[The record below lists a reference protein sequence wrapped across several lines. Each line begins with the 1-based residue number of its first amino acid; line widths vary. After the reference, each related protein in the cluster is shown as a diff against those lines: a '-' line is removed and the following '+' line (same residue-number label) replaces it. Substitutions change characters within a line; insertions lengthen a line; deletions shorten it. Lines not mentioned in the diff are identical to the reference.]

1 MQYAVAVW
9 GASQNGPSIALRDL
23 ISWHNPRSV
32 KRQKESSGCEVP
44 FMKRFCQGCE
54 SFVKSHLFCETFPI
68 FVALKRDIEKME
80 KEKTQIQSPKALAW
94 QRFRKNKLGMAAS
107 FFIIVFALL
116 AIFAY
121 CFIPDPTPNAN
132 RQLLEL
138 STQKP
143 GFEVDMLL
151 VPKEI
156 PNPKQS
162 FFKTLLQGKPDD
174 YIFIPYDS
182 LKISATQTEVFLFN
196 PEKSGTIRTETYS
209 NQEITKKNFSS
220 QADAENYI
228 LRNCTKHQKF
238 LLGTD
243 QFGRDFLSR
252 LVLGSRISLTVGFIA
267 VFLSLLIGITV
278 GSLGGFFRGKV
289 DDVVVWFINV
299 VWSIPTLLLV
309 IAITFALG
317 KGIAQVFIAVGLT
330 MWVEVARIVRGQILS
345 IRETTFVEAGKAL
358 GFKNIRIIFKHIL
371 PNIINPIIVV
381 SAANFASAILLEAG
395 LSFLGIGVQPPMPSW
410 GSMIKENYA
419 FIILD
424 AAYLAIL
431 PGIAIMLLVLAF
443 MLVGNALRDAL
454 DVKN

>member
-1 MQYAVAVW
+1 MD
-9 GASQNGPSIALRDL
+9 SKSRQN
-23 ISWHNPRSV
+23 
-32 KRQKESSGCEVP
+32 
-44 FMKRFCQGCE
+44 
-54 SFVKSHLFCETFPI
+54 
-68 FVALKRDIEKME
+68 
-80 KEKTQIQSPKALAW
+80 QSPKALAW
-94 QRFRKNKLGMAAS
+94 KRFRSNKLGMIS
-107 FFIIVFALL
+107 CGFVLLWALL
-116 AIFAY
+116 ALFAY
-121 CFIPDPTPNAN
+121 LIIPDKTPNAN
-132 RQLLEL
+132 RQILEI
-138 STQKP
+138 STKKP
-143 GFEVDMLL
+143 GFEVDMLM
-151 VPKEI
+151 VPKET
-156 PNPKQS
+156 PPAKTP
-162 FFKTLLQGKPDD
+162 FFQ
-174 YIFIPYDS
+174 
-182 LKISATQTEVFLFN
+182 FLFN
-196 PEKSGTIRTETYS
+196 GRPDDCIYLPFDSLHVDAAKTTVYLYQAEESSTVRTEVIDNHDLISPSTSSGTLAFFSAEEADSYIRS
-209 NQEITKKNFSS
+209 H
-220 QADAENYI
+220 
-228 LRNCTKHQKF
+228 CVKHRKF

-267 VFLSLLIGITV
+267 VLLSLMIGIV
-278 GSLGGFFRGKV
+278 IGSLGGFFRGKV
-289 DDVVVWFINV
+289 DDAVVWFINV

-345 IRETTFVEAGKAL
+345 IRETTFVEAGRTL
-358 GFKNIRIIFKHIL
+358 GFKNLRIIFKHIL
-371 PNIINPIIVV
+371 PNILNPIIVV

-443 MLVGNALRDAL
+443 MLIGNALREAL

>member
-1 MQYAVAVW
+1 MDSKPKQA
-9 GASQNGPSIALRDL
+9 
-23 ISWHNPRSV
+23 
-32 KRQKESSGCEVP
+32 
-44 FMKRFCQGCE
+44 
-54 SFVKSHLFCETFPI
+54 
-68 FVALKRDIEKME
+68 
-80 KEKTQIQSPKALAW
+80 QSPKALAW
-94 QRFRKNKLGMAAS
+94 KRFRSNKLGMAS
-107 FFIIVFALL
+107 CGFVLLWALL
-116 AIFAY
+116 ALFAY
-121 CFIPDPTPNAN
+121 LFIPDKTPNAN
-132 RQLLEL
+132 RQILEI
-138 STQKP
+138 STKKP
-143 GFEVDMLL
+143 GFEVDMLMI
-151 VPKEI
+151 PKETQ
-156 PNPKQS
+156 PQKTP
-162 FFKTLLQGKPDD
+162 FFDFLFNGRPDD
-174 YIFIPYDS
+174 CIYLPFDS
-182 LKISATQTEVFLFN
+182 IRVDKERTTVYLYRGEESSTARTEVFDNKELLIN
-196 PEKSGTIRTETYS
+196 KDPSIGSGTFDSAEEADTYIRS
-209 NQEITKKNFSS
+209 H
-220 QADAENYI
+220 
-228 LRNCTKHQKF
+228 CVKHRKF

-267 VFLSLLIGITV
+267 VLLSLMIGIV
-278 GSLGGFFRGKV
+278 MGSLGGFFRGKV
-289 DDVVVWFINV
+289 DDLVVWFINV

-345 IRETTFVEAGKAL
+345 IRETTFVEAGRAL
-358 GFKNIRIIFKHIL
+358 GFKNLRIIFKHIL
-371 PNIINPIIVV
+371 PNILNPIIVV

-443 MLVGNALRDAL
+443 MLIGNALREAL

>member
-1 MQYAVAVW
+1 M
-9 GASQNGPSIALRDL
+9 NGSP
-23 ISWHNPRSV
+23 
-32 KRQKESSGCEVP
+32 KQ
-44 FMKRFCQGCE
+44 
-54 SFVKSHLFCETFPI
+54 T
-68 FVALKRDIEKME
+68 
-80 KEKTQIQSPKALAW
+80 QSPKALAW
-94 QRFRKNKLGMAAS
+94 KRFRSNKLGMVS
-107 FFIIVFALL
+107 CGFVLLWALMAL
-116 AIFAY
+116 FAY
-121 CFIPDPTPNAN
+121 LIIPDKTPNAN
-132 RQLLEL
+132 RQILEI
-138 STQKP
+138 STKKP
-143 GFEVDMLL
+143 GFEVDMLMI
-151 VPKEI
+151 PKET
-156 PNPKQS
+156 PPAKTP
-162 FFKTLLQGKPDD
+162 FFK
-174 YIFIPYDS
+174 
-182 LKISATQTEVFLFN
+182 FLFN
-196 PEKSGTIRTETYS
+196 GRPDDCVYLPFDSIHVDANQTTVYLYQSEESLNVRTEIVDNRELIQVGPSTGSGTLAFASAEEADTYIRS
-209 NQEITKKNFSS
+209 H
-220 QADAENYI
+220 
-228 LRNCTKHQKF
+228 CVKHRKF

-267 VFLSLLIGITV
+267 VLLSLMIGIV
-278 GSLGGFFRGKV
+278 MGSLGGFFRGKV
-289 DDVVVWFINV
+289 DDAVVWFINV

-358 GFKNIRIIFKHIL
+358 GFKNLRIIFKHIL
-371 PNIINPIIVV
+371 PNILNPIIVV

-443 MLVGNALRDAL
+443 MLIGNALREAL

>member
-1 MQYAVAVW
+1 M
-9 GASQNGPSIALRDL
+9 D
-23 ISWHNPRSV
+23 
-32 KRQKESSGCEVP
+32 
-44 FMKRFCQGCE
+44 
-54 SFVKSHLFCETFPI
+54 
-68 FVALKRDIEKME
+68 EK
-80 KEKTQIQSPKALAW
+80 KQQSQSPKALAW
-94 QRFRKNKLGMAAS
+94 KRFRSNKLGMLS
-107 FFIIVFALL
+107 CFYVIIWALL
-116 AIFAY
+116 ALFAY
-121 CFIPDPTPNAN
+121 LVIPDKTPNAN
-132 RQLLEL
+132 RQILEI
-138 STQKP
+138 STKKP
-143 GFEVDMLL
+143 GFEVDMLM
-151 VPKEI
+151 VPKET
-156 PNPKQS
+156 PPEKTP
-162 FFKTLLQGKPDD
+162 FFR
-174 YIFIPYDS
+174 
-182 LKISATQTEVFLFN
+182 FLFN
-196 PEKSGTIRTETYS
+196 GRPDDCVYLPFDSLHINKVTTTVFLYQSGESGSVRTEVVENKELLRDGVSIGSTTAGFNS
-209 NQEITKKNFSS
+209 AEEAS
-220 QADAENYI
+220 QYI
-228 LRNCTKHQKF
+228 HSHCVKHRKF

-267 VFLSLLIGITV
+267 VLLSLMIGIVV

-289 DDVVVWFINV
+289 DDAVVWFINV

-358 GFKNIRIIFKHIL
+358 GFKDLRIIFKHIL
-371 PNIINPIIVV
+371 PNILNPIIVV

-443 MLVGNALRDAL
+443 MLIGNALREAL

>member
-1 MQYAVAVW
+1 MD
-9 GASQNGPSIALRDL
+9 G
-23 ISWHNPRSV
+23 
-32 KRQKESSGCEVP
+32 
-44 FMKRFCQGCE
+44 
-54 SFVKSHLFCETFPI
+54 KS
-68 FVALKRDIEKME
+68 K
-80 KEKTQIQSPKALAW
+80 QSQSPKALAW
-94 QRFRKNKLGMAAS
+94 KRFRSNTLGMAS
-107 FFIIVFALL
+107 CGFVLLWALL
-116 AIFAY
+116 ALFA
-121 CFIPDPTPNAN
+121 FLIIPDKTPNAN
-132 RQLLEL
+132 RQILEI
-138 STQKP
+138 STKKP
-143 GFEVDMLL
+143 GFEVDMLML
-151 VPKEI
+151 PKET
-156 PNPKQS
+156 PPQ
-162 FFKTLLQGKPDD
+162 KTPFLD
-174 YIFIPYDS
+174 
-182 LKISATQTEVFLFN
+182 FLFN
-196 PEKSGTIRTETYS
+196 GRPDDCIYLPFDSIHVDASQTIVYLYQSEESLNVRTEIIDNEELIKNGVSTGSTTLAFTSVEEADTYIRS
-209 NQEITKKNFSS
+209 H
-220 QADAENYI
+220 
-228 LRNCTKHQKF
+228 CVKHRKF

-267 VFLSLLIGITV
+267 VLLSLMIGIV
-278 GSLGGFFRGKV
+278 MGSLGGFFRGKV
-289 DDVVVWFINV
+289 DDAVVWFINV

-345 IRETTFVEAGKAL
+345 IRETTFVEAGRAL
-358 GFKNIRIIFKHIL
+358 GFRNLRIIFKHII
-371 PNIINPIIVV
+371 PNILNPIIVV

-443 MLVGNALRDAL
+443 MLIGNALREAL

>member
-1 MQYAVAVW
+1 M
-9 GASQNGPSIALRDL
+9 ND
-23 ISWHNPRSV
+23 
-32 KRQKESSGCEVP
+32 KREQE
-44 FMKRFCQGCE
+44 
-54 SFVKSHLFCETFPI
+54 L
-68 FVALKRDIEKME
+68 
-80 KEKTQIQSPKALAW
+80 SPNALAW
-94 QRFRKNKLGMAAS
+94 KRFRSNKLGMVS
-107 FFIIVFALL
+107 CGFVILWALL

-121 CFIPDPTPNAN
+121 IIVPDKTPNAN
-132 RQLLEL
+132 RQILEI
-138 STQKP
+138 STKKP
-143 GFEVDMLL
+143 GFEVDMLMI
-151 VPKEI
+151 PKE
-156 PNPKQS
+156 NPDQKTS
-162 FFKTLLQGKPDD
+162 FFQ
-174 YIFIPYDS
+174 
-182 LKISATQTEVFLFN
+182 FLFN
-196 PEKSGTIRTETYS
+196 GRPDNCIYVPFDSLCVGLRQTTVYLYQAEESRTLRIDVIDNHELTGK
-209 NQEITKKNFSS
+209 TFSS
-220 QADAENYI
+220 VDEADAHI
-228 LRNCTKHQKF
+228 RSRCVKHRKF

-243 QFGRDFLSR
+243 QFGRDFFSR

-267 VFLSLLIGITV
+267 VLLSLMIGVVV

-289 DDVVVWFINV
+289 DDAVVWFINV

-345 IRETTFVEAGKAL
+345 IREATFVEAGRAL
-358 GFKNIRIIFKHIL
+358 GFKNLRIIFKHIL
-371 PNIINPIIVV
+371 PNILNPIIVV

-443 MLVGNALRDAL
+443 MLIGNALREAL

>member
-1 MQYAVAVW
+1 M
-9 GASQNGPSIALRDL
+9 D
-23 ISWHNPRSV
+23 
-32 KRQKESSGCEVP
+32 
-44 FMKRFCQGCE
+44 
-54 SFVKSHLFCETFPI
+54 
-68 FVALKRDIEKME
+68 
-80 KEKTQIQSPKALAW
+80 KEKTQNQSPKALAW
-94 QRFRKNKLGMAAS
+94 KRFRSNKLGLVAC
-107 FFIIVFALL
+107 FYVIIWALL
-116 AIFAY
+116 ALFAY
-121 CFIPDPTPNAN
+121 LVIPDKTPNAN
-132 RQLLEL
+132 RQLLEI
-138 STQKP
+138 STKKP
-143 GFEVDMLL
+143 GFEVDMLML
-151 VPKEI
+151 PKETL
-156 PNPKQS
+156 PAKTP
-162 FFKTLLQGKPDD
+162 FFQ
-174 YIFIPYDS
+174 
-182 LKISATQTEVFLFN
+182 FLFN
-196 PEKSGTIRTETYS
+196 GRPDDCTYLPFDSIRVDKETTTVYLYQS
-209 NQEITKKNFSS
+209 EESTTVRIEVIDNKELIGAIPSTLRQAQGAQGS
-220 QADAENYI
+220 QSVQGSTAAVFTSAEEADTYI
-228 LRNCTKHQKF
+228 RSHCVKHHKF
-238 LLGTD
+238 ILGTD

-267 VFLSLLIGITV
+267 VLLSVMIGIIV

-358 GFKNIRIIFKHIL
+358 GFKDLRIIFKHII
-371 PNIINPIIVV
+371 PNILNPIIVV

-443 MLVGNALRDAL
+443 MLIGNALREAL

>member
-1 MQYAVAVW
+1 MDSKPKQA
-9 GASQNGPSIALRDL
+9 
-23 ISWHNPRSV
+23 
-32 KRQKESSGCEVP
+32 
-44 FMKRFCQGCE
+44 
-54 SFVKSHLFCETFPI
+54 
-68 FVALKRDIEKME
+68 
-80 KEKTQIQSPKALAW
+80 QSPKALAW
-94 QRFRKNKLGMAAS
+94 KRFRSNKLGMAS
-107 FFIIVFALL
+107 CGFVLLWALL
-116 AIFAY
+116 ALFAY
-121 CFIPDPTPNAN
+121 LFIPDKTPNAN
-132 RQLLEL
+132 RQILEI
-138 STQKP
+138 STKKP
-143 GFEVDMLL
+143 GFEVDMLMI
-151 VPKEI
+151 PKET
-156 PNPKQS
+156 PPQKTP
-162 FFKTLLQGKPDD
+162 FFDFLFNGRPDD
-174 YIFIPYDS
+174 CIYLPFDS
-182 LKISATQTEVFLFN
+182 IRVDKERTTVYLYQGEESSTARTEVFDNKELLIN
-196 PEKSGTIRTETYS
+196 APSTGSGTFDSAEEADTYIRS
-209 NQEITKKNFSS
+209 H
-220 QADAENYI
+220 
-228 LRNCTKHQKF
+228 CVKHRKF

-267 VFLSLLIGITV
+267 VLLSLMIGIV
-278 GSLGGFFRGKV
+278 MGSLGGFFRGKV
-289 DDVVVWFINV
+289 DDLVVWFINV

-345 IRETTFVEAGKAL
+345 IRETTFVEAGRAL
-358 GFKNIRIIFKHIL
+358 GFKNLRIIFKHIL
-371 PNIINPIIVV
+371 PNILNPIIVV

-443 MLVGNALRDAL
+443 MLIGNALREAL

>member
-1 MQYAVAVW
+1 MARKPKQ
-9 GASQNGPSIALRDL
+9 
-23 ISWHNPRSV
+23 
-32 KRQKESSGCEVP
+32 
-44 FMKRFCQGCE
+44 
-54 SFVKSHLFCETFPI
+54 T
-68 FVALKRDIEKME
+68 
-80 KEKTQIQSPKALAW
+80 QSPKALAW
-94 QRFRKNKLGMAAS
+94 KRFRSNKLGMLS
-107 FFIIVFALL
+107 CFYVIVWALL
-116 AIFAY
+116 ALLAY
-121 CFIPDPTPNAN
+121 IVIPDKTPNAN
-132 RQLLEL
+132 RQLLEI
-138 STQKP
+138 STKKP
-143 GFEVDMLL
+143 GFEVDMLML
-151 VPKEI
+151 PKET
-156 PNPKQS
+156 PAAKTS
-162 FFKTLLQGKPDD
+162 FFQ
-174 YIFIPYDS
+174 
-182 LKISATQTEVFLFN
+182 FLFN
-196 PEKSGTIRTETYS
+196 GRPDDCTYLPFDSLHIYKEQTLVFLYQSEASTSIRKEVIVNKELTS
-209 NQEITKKNFSS
+209 QAFSS
-220 QADAENYI
+220 DAEAEAFIRSY
-228 LRNCTKHQKF
+228 CVKHRKF

-267 VFLSLLIGITV
+267 VLLSLMIGIIV
-278 GSLGGFFRGKV
+278 GSVGGFFRGKA
-289 DDVVVWFINV
+289 DDAVVWFINV

-345 IRETTFVEAGKAL
+345 IRETTFVEAGRAL
-358 GFKNIRIIFKHIL
+358 GFKDLRIIFKHIL
-371 PNIINPIIVV
+371 PNILNPIIVV

-443 MLVGNALRDAL
+443 MLIGNALREAL

>member
-1 MQYAVAVW
+1 M
-9 GASQNGPSIALRDL
+9 GTKHDKNL
-23 ISWHNPRSV
+23 
-32 KRQKESSGCEVP
+32 
-44 FMKRFCQGCE
+44 
-54 SFVKSHLFCETFPI
+54 
-68 FVALKRDIEKME
+68 
-80 KEKTQIQSPKALAW
+80 SPKTIAW
-94 QRFRKNKLGMAAS
+94 QRFRKNKLGMAATA
-107 FFIIVFALL
+107 FVVLFAII

-121 CFIPDPTPNAN
+121 YLIPDATPNAN

-151 VPKEI
+151 IPKE
-156 PNPKQS
+156 NSSSQTS
-162 FFKTLLQGKPDD
+162 FFQRLLFGRPDGCT
-174 YIFIPYDS
+174 YLPFDS
-182 LKISATQTEVFLFN
+182 IAVQKENTTVYLFN
-196 PEKSGTIRTETYS
+196 PEPTNNPETETIS
-209 NQEITKKNFSS
+209 NEEIAGKHFTSV
-220 QADAENYI
+220 AEAEQYI
-228 LRNCTKHQKF
+228 NRYCTKHQKF

-252 LVLGSRISLTVGFIA
+252 LVLGSRISLSVGFIA
-267 VFLSLLIGITV
+267 VLLSLLIGIIV

-317 KGIAQVFIAVGLT
+317 KGIAQVFVAVGLT

-345 IRETTFVEAGKAL
+345 IRETTFVEAGRAL
-358 GFKNIRIIFKHIL
+358 GFKDLRIIFRHIL
-371 PNIINPIIVV
+371 PNILNPIIVV

-443 MLVGNALRDAL
+443 MLIGNALRDAL

>member
-1 MQYAVAVW
+1 MEEKKA
-9 GASQNGPSIALRDL
+9 QN
-23 ISWHNPRSV
+23 
-32 KRQKESSGCEVP
+32 
-44 FMKRFCQGCE
+44 
-54 SFVKSHLFCETFPI
+54 
-68 FVALKRDIEKME
+68 
-80 KEKTQIQSPKALAW
+80 QSPKALAW
-94 QRFRKNKLGMAAS
+94 KRFRSNKLGMVS
-107 FFIIVFALL
+107 CGFVLLWALL
-116 AIFAY
+116 ALFAY
-121 CFIPDPTPNAN
+121 LVIPDKTPNAN
-132 RQLLEL
+132 RQILEI
-138 STQKP
+138 STKKP
-143 GFEVDMLL
+143 GFEVDMLM
-151 VPKEI
+151 VPKET
-156 PNPKQS
+156 PPQKTP
-162 FFKTLLQGKPDD
+162 FFKFLFEGRPDD
-174 YIFIPYDS
+174 CIYLPFDS
-182 LKISATQTEVFLFN
+182 IKVEKETTMVYLYQSEESTTVRTEV
-196 PEKSGTIRTETYS
+196 ID
-209 NQEITKKNFSS
+209 NQELIKAGPSTLRQTQGPQGSTTAVFASAEE
-220 QADAENYI
+220 ADTYI
-228 LRNCTKHQKF
+228 RSHCVKHRKF

-267 VFLSLLIGITV
+267 VLLSLMIGIV
-278 GSLGGFFRGKV
+278 MGSLGGFFRGKV
-289 DDVVVWFINV
+289 DDAVVWFINV

-358 GFKNIRIIFKHIL
+358 GFKNLRIIFRHIL
-371 PNIINPIIVV
+371 PNILNPIIVV

-443 MLVGNALRDAL
+443 MLIGNALREAL

>member
-1 MQYAVAVW
+1 
-9 GASQNGPSIALRDL
+9 
-23 ISWHNPRSV
+23 
-32 KRQKESSGCEVP
+32 
-44 FMKRFCQGCE
+44 MKVRPKQE
-54 SFVKSHLFCETFPI
+54 
-68 FVALKRDIEKME
+68 
-80 KEKTQIQSPKALAW
+80 QSPKALAW
-94 QRFRKNKLGMAAS
+94 KRFRSNKLGIVSCGFVLLWALMA
-107 FFIIVFALL
+107 L
-116 AIFAY
+116 FAY
-121 CFIPDPTPNAN
+121 LIIPDKTPNAN
-132 RQLLEL
+132 RQILEI
-138 STQKP
+138 STKKP
-143 GFEVDMLL
+143 GFEVDMLMI
-151 VPKEI
+151 PKET
-156 PNPKQS
+156 PPQKTP
-162 FFKTLLQGKPDD
+162 FF
-174 YIFIPYDS
+174 
-182 LKISATQTEVFLFN
+182 EFLFN
-196 PEKSGTIRTETYS
+196 GRPDDCIYLPFDSIHVDANQTIVYLFQSEESLTVRTEIIDNRDFIQVGPSTGSGTFAFDSAEEADTYIRS
-209 NQEITKKNFSS
+209 H
-220 QADAENYI
+220 
-228 LRNCTKHQKF
+228 CVKHRKF

-267 VFLSLLIGITV
+267 VLLSLMIGIV
-278 GSLGGFFRGKV
+278 MGSLGGFFRGKV
-289 DDVVVWFINV
+289 DDAVVWFINV

-358 GFKNIRIIFKHIL
+358 GFRNLRIIFKHIL
-371 PNIINPIIVV
+371 PNILNPIIVV

-443 MLVGNALRDAL
+443 MLIGNALREAL

>member
-1 MQYAVAVW
+1 MDE
-9 GASQNGPSIALRDL
+9 NKTL
-23 ISWHNPRSV
+23 NP
-32 KRQKESSGCEVP
+32 P
-44 FMKRFCQGCE
+44 A
-54 SFVKSHLFCETFPI
+54 P
-68 FVALKRDIEKME
+68 LKGG
-80 KEKTQIQSPKALAW
+80 SPKALAW
-94 QRFRKNKLGMAAS
+94 KRFRSNKLGMVS
-107 FFIIVFALL
+107 CFFVLLWALMAL
-116 AIFAY
+116 FAY
-121 CFIPDPTPNAN
+121 LIIPDKTPNAN
-132 RQLLEL
+132 RQILEI
-138 STQKP
+138 STKKP
-143 GFEVDMLL
+143 GFEVDMLMI
-151 VPKEI
+151 PKET
-156 PNPKQS
+156 PPAKTS
-162 FFKTLLQGKPDD
+162 FFK
-174 YIFIPYDS
+174 
-182 LKISATQTEVFLFN
+182 FLFN
-196 PEKSGTIRTETYS
+196 GRPDNDIYLPFDSIRVDKENTTVYLYQAEESSTVRTEVVDNTELIQSGVSTGSTTAGFISAEEADTYIRS
-209 NQEITKKNFSS
+209 H
-220 QADAENYI
+220 
-228 LRNCTKHQKF
+228 CVKHRKF

-252 LVLGSRISLTVGFIA
+252 LILGSRISLTVGFIA
-267 VFLSLLIGITV
+267 VLLSLMIGIV
-278 GSLGGFFRGKV
+278 MGSLGGFFRGKV
-289 DDVVVWFINV
+289 DDAVVWFINV

-358 GFKNIRIIFKHIL
+358 GFKNLRIIFKHIL
-371 PNIINPIIVV
+371 PNILNPIIVV

-443 MLVGNALRDAL
+443 MLIGNALREAL

>member
-1 MQYAVAVW
+1 MD
-9 GASQNGPSIALRDL
+9 GKPTQN
-23 ISWHNPRSV
+23 
-32 KRQKESSGCEVP
+32 
-44 FMKRFCQGCE
+44 
-54 SFVKSHLFCETFPI
+54 
-68 FVALKRDIEKME
+68 
-80 KEKTQIQSPKALAW
+80 QSPKALAW
-94 QRFRKNKLGMAAS
+94 KRFRSNKLGMVSLGFVILWAL
-107 FFIIVFALL
+107 FAL
-116 AIFAY
+116 FAY
-121 CFIPDPTPNAN
+121 VIIPDKTPNAN
-132 RQLLEL
+132 RQILEI
-138 STQKP
+138 STKKP
-143 GFEVDMLL
+143 GFEVDMLMI
-151 VPKEI
+151 PKET
-156 PNPKQS
+156 PPQ
-162 FFKTLLQGKPDD
+162 KTPFLDFLLNGRPDD
-174 YIFIPYDS
+174 CIYLPFDS
-182 LKISATQTEVFLFN
+182 LKI
-196 PEKSGTIRTETYS
+196 EKEKTIVYLYQAEESSTTRTEIIN
-209 NQEITKKNFSS
+209 NQELTGKAFASAS
-220 QADAENYI
+220 EAENFI
-228 LRNCTKHQKF
+228 KGHCIKHRKF

-267 VFLSLLIGITV
+267 VLLSLVIGIIM

-289 DDVVVWFINV
+289 DDAVVWFINV

-345 IRETTFVEAGKAL
+345 IRETTFVEAGRAL
-358 GFKNIRIIFKHIL
+358 GFKDLRIIFRHIL
-371 PNIINPIIVV
+371 PNILNPIIVV

-443 MLVGNALRDAL
+443 MLIGNALREAL

>member
-1 MQYAVAVW
+1 MEGKQT
-9 GASQNGPSIALRDL
+9 QN
-23 ISWHNPRSV
+23 
-32 KRQKESSGCEVP
+32 
-44 FMKRFCQGCE
+44 
-54 SFVKSHLFCETFPI
+54 
-68 FVALKRDIEKME
+68 
-80 KEKTQIQSPKALAW
+80 QSPKALAW
-94 QRFRKNKLGMAAS
+94 KRFRSNKLGMVS
-107 FFIIVFALL
+107 CGFVLLWALL
-116 AIFAY
+116 ALFAY
-121 CFIPDPTPNAN
+121 LIIPDKTPNAN
-132 RQLLEL
+132 RQILEI
-138 STQKP
+138 STKKP
-143 GFEVDMLL
+143 GFEVDMLMI
-151 VPKEI
+151 PKET
-156 PNPKQS
+156 PPQKTPFFS
-162 FFKTLLQGKPDD
+162 FLLNGRPDD
-174 YIFIPYDS
+174 CIYLPFDS
-182 LKISATQTEVFLFN
+182 IHVDK
-196 PEKSGTIRTETYS
+196 EKTIVYLYQSEESLSVRTDIID
-209 NQEITKKNFSS
+209 NQELTNLSFASS
-220 QADAENYI
+220 SEADKYI
-228 LRNCTKHQKF
+228 RSHCVKHRKF

-267 VFLSLLIGITV
+267 VLLSLMIGIV
-278 GSLGGFFRGKV
+278 MGSLGGFFRGKV
-289 DDVVVWFINV
+289 DDAVVWFINV

-345 IRETTFVEAGKAL
+345 IRETTFVEAGRAL
-358 GFKNIRIIFKHIL
+358 GFRNLRIIFKHIL
-371 PNIINPIIVV
+371 PNILNPIIVV

-443 MLVGNALRDAL
+443 MLIGNALREAL

>member
-1 MQYAVAVW
+1 
-9 GASQNGPSIALRDL
+9 
-23 ISWHNPRSV
+23 
-32 KRQKESSGCEVP
+32 
-44 FMKRFCQGCE
+44 MKGKPKQE
-54 SFVKSHLFCETFPI
+54 
-68 FVALKRDIEKME
+68 
-80 KEKTQIQSPKALAW
+80 QSPKALAW
-94 QRFRKNKLGMAAS
+94 KRFRSNKLGMVS
-107 FFIIVFALL
+107 CGFVILWALVAL
-116 AIFAY
+116 FAY
-121 CFIPDPTPNAN
+121 LIIPDKTPNAN
-132 RQLLEL
+132 RQILEI
-138 STQKP
+138 STKKP
-143 GFEVDMLL
+143 GFEVDMLM
-151 VPKEI
+151 VPKET
-156 PNPKQS
+156 PPAKTP
-162 FFKTLLQGKPDD
+162 FFK
-174 YIFIPYDS
+174 
-182 LKISATQTEVFLFN
+182 FLFN
-196 PEKSGTIRTETYS
+196 GRPDDCIYMPFDSIQINKETTIVYLYQSEESTTVRTEVVDNKDLIISGVSTGSTTAGFNSEKEADTY
-209 NQEITKKNFSS
+209 IR
-220 QADAENYI
+220 I
-228 LRNCTKHQKF
+228 HCVKHRKF

-267 VFLSLLIGITV
+267 VLLSLMIGIV
-278 GSLGGFFRGKV
+278 MGSLGGFFRGKV
-289 DDVVVWFINV
+289 DDAVVWFINV

-345 IRETTFVEAGKAL
+345 IRETTFVEAGRAL
-358 GFKNIRIIFKHIL
+358 GFKNLRIIFKHIL
-371 PNIINPIIVV
+371 PNILNPIIVV

-443 MLVGNALRDAL
+443 MLIGNALREAL